1 MESSTVWLHLVDH
14 KFQALGHC
22 FETEITIDDDIFDL
36 KYKVK
41 EKKPE
46 IFSYHDI
53 DPPCLTVWKM
63 EGELVHNGSTAKC
76 QEEILEKV
84 NINDRD
90 TIQMLDEDEMVA
102 EVQLSDSQIL
112 LIQLPGMLYFY
123 ISPV

>member
-1 MESSTVWLHLVDH
+1 
-14 KFQALGHC
+14 
-22 FETEITIDDDIFDL
+22 
-36 KYKVK
+36 
-41 EKKPE
+41 
-46 IFSYHDI
+46 
-53 DPPCLTVWKM
+53 M

-102 EVQLSDSQIL
+102 ELQLSDSQIL